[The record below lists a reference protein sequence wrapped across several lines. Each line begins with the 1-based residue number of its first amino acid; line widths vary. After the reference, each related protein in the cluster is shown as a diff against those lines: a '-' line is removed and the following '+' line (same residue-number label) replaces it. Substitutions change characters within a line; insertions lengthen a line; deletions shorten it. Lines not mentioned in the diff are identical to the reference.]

1 MFTYTFQFQVLLLSL
16 IGLATTSSEHSTTQS
31 SWLRHCDQDTPNPV
45 QGKLEGHIPEWVE
58 GRLIRVGPGVHHVG
72 NTSYKHLFD
81 PLALL
86 HMVQIQDGQATYI
99 SRILESD
106 TYKTNMRE
114 QRIAETEFGTTA
126 YPDPCQT
133 LFGKFSAWFE
143 APKMGDNCLVNVLQA
158 KDQLIAMTE
167 TDTVRVVDPSN
178 LQVIGDGVKI
188 PDFVPVQR
196 ASAHP
201 HVGTDGTIY
210 NLAATIS
217 DRGPGYSII
226 SHKAGVLEDASVEA
240 TIPARWRFNPG
251 YMHSFAITEN
261 YYILF
266 ETPLAMNVPTML
278 ASNYLNTP
286 PEEGLVWYPEE
297 NTRFRVI
304 RRSNGEE
311 IDTKFTSDKF
321 FTFHQ
326 INAYETADVLVV
338 DVSAI
343 SSGEVI
349 KSLYLDNIRKKDS
362 DPTKQKFDSVATRY
376 VMPLANIESLPH
388 NEELLAD
395 YSEIKIV
402 PEDSSLPSRSP
413 SAVKTGDDEIFLKGV
428 IINDMF
434 LEMPRIN
441 YFHNGKAYKYVY
453 GVGSESGS
461 IDFTSLIKLDVRS
474 GKELVWS
481 DSSYFVSEP
490 VYLSEPGKE
499 DEDSGVI
506 LTLLLHK
513 EELNHTVLLIL
524 NAQDFS
530 EMARVH
536 FTINGPATPT
546 FHGQFISFHDIVH
559 GY

>member
-1 MFTYTFQFQVLLLSL
+1 MFTYTFRALLLSL
-16 IGLATTSSEHSTTQS
+16 ACLATSSKDSTSKS
-31 SWLRHCDQDTPNPV
+31 SWLRHCEQDTPSPV
-45 QGKLEGHIPEWVE
+45 QGKLQGHIPEWVE
-58 GRLIRVGPGVHHVG
+58 GRLIRVGPGVHHIG

-86 HMVQIQDGQATYI
+86 HMVQIQGGQATYT

-114 QRIAETEFGTTA
+114 QRIAETEFGTAA

-133 LFGKFSAWFE
+133 LFGKFFSWFE

-158 KDQLIAMTE
+158 KDQLIVMTE

-188 PDFVPVQR
+188 PDFVSVQR

-210 NLAATIS
+210 NLAPTITEK
-217 DRGPGYSII
+217 GPGYSII
-226 SHKAGVLEDASVEA
+226 SHKEGVLNKASLEA
-240 TIPARWRFNPG
+240 TILARWRFNPG
-251 YMHSFAITEN
+251 YMHSFALTEN
-261 YYILF
+261 YYVLF
-266 ETPLAMNVPTML
+266 ETPLAMNAPTML
-278 ASNYLNTP
+278 ASNYLGTT
-286 PEEGLVWYPEE
+286 PEESLVWYPNE

-311 IDTKFTSDKF
+311 INIKFTAEKF

-326 INAYETADVLVV
+326 INAYETDDNLLVV
-338 DVSAI
+338 DICAI

-349 KSLYLDNIRKKDS
+349 KSLYLENIGKQDS
-362 DPTKQKFDSVATRY
+362 DPTKLKFDSIATRY
-376 VMPLANIESLPH
+376 VMPLTSIESLPY
-388 NEELLAD
+388 NEELLNK
-395 YSEIKIV
+395 YSRIKIY
-402 PEDSSLPSRSP
+402 PDDTSLPIRSP
-413 SAVKTGDDEIFLKGV
+413 SAVRTGVNEIFLKGV
-428 IINDMF
+428 NINDMF

-441 YFHNGKAYKYVY
+441 YIHNGKSYQYVY
-453 GVGSESGS
+453 GVGTATGS
-461 IDFTSLIKLDVRS
+461 IDFISLIKLDVRS

-481 DSSYFVSEP
+481 DPNYFVSEP
-490 VYLSEPGKE
+490 VYLPEPSKDG
-499 DEDSGVI
+499 EDSGVI

-524 NAQDFS
+524 NAQDLT

-546 FHGQFISFHDIVH
+546 FHGQFVSFNDEVH